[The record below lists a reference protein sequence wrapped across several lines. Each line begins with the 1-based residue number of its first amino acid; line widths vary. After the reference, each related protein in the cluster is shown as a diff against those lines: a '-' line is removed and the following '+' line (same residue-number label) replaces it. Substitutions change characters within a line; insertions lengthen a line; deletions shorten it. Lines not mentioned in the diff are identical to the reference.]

1 MKIENSGISG
11 LTPKQTD
18 ATQKVEKKTVSAEGN
33 VSSVNQTRDK
43 AELSNN
49 ARILSKAR
57 QSLDSNDGIESERVS
72 RLRNEVAS
80 GDYKIQVEEVA
91 KRLMAGVFSKR

>member
-1 MKIENSGISG
+1 MKIENSGIPG
-11 LTPKQTD
+11 LTSKQTD
-18 ATQKVEKKTVSAEGN
+18 ASQKVEKKTVPAESN

-57 QSLDSNDGIESERVS
+57 QTLDSADMVESERVS
-72 RLRNEVAS
+72 RLRNDVAS
-80 GDYKIQVEEVA
+80 GDYKIQVDEIA
-91 KRLMAGVFSKR
+91 KRLMAGVFSKQ